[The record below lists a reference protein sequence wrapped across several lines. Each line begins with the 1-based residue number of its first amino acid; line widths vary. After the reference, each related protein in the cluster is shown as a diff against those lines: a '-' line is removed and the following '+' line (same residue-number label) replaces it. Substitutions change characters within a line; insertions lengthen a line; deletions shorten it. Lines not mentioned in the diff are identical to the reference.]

1 MNEKKQLA
9 DEILQYLV
17 DHPNA
22 QDTLTGIVR
31 WWLLERTIAH
41 RTQLVKEVLDT
52 LVAEKLVTADMGS
65 DFQIRY
71 KINRR
76 RIKAIISR
84 LDRRS

>member
-9 DEILQYLV
+9 NEKLQYLI

-76 RIKAIISR
+76 RIKTIISR

>member
-9 DEILQYLV
+9 DEILQYLI

-76 RIKAIISR
+76 RIKTIISR

>member
-22 QDTLTGIVR
+22 QDTLTGIVK

-41 RTQLVKEVLDT
+41 RTQLVKEVLDN
-52 LVAEKLVTADMGS
+52 LVAEKLVTADVGS

-76 RIKAIISR
+76 RIKTIISR
-84 LDRRS
+84 LERRA